1 MSDLQV
7 LKTLGSG
14 FFSEVSKVKEVGGE
28 QRVFALKSI
37 KLSLVEENNLSQQVQ
52 REIDILYS
60 LQHPRIIRLYFDF
73 RDDTM
78 MYLGMEFTQGGT
90 LFERLSAAGKFP
102 PELAAHYFRQTCE
115 ALDYLHHLAD
125 KVIHRDIK
133 PENIL
138 LDSANNVKL
147 ADFGWANLMDIN
159 SRETFCGTLEYL
171 APEMISGAGHNESV
185 DMWSMGVLLYELST
199 GQSPFFSNT
208 KEATCSMI
216 LRTDI
221 KYPGDIDS
229 DARDLVSKLCKKR
242 AEQRLSVR
250 DALAHPF
257 IQKRGPSTGKTPK
270 GIVEVE
276 PAEDEGLLS
285 RPSVA
290 ERKLKQKREKVN
302 LEVQQLVLAK
312 QQTEEQLMMW
322 TAELEDVNKQIRD
335 EQLRRE
341 RIDASNV
348 ALEKACN
355 DREKQLEKLRRE
367 VKTLEAKNAPSRL
380 SWLFGKEKADPDT

>member
-1 MSDLQV
+1 
-7 LKTLGSG
+7 
-14 FFSEVSKVKEVGGE
+14 
-28 QRVFALKSI
+28 
-37 KLSLVEENNLSQQVQ
+37 
-52 REIDILYS
+52 
-60 LQHPRIIRLYFDF
+60 
-73 RDDTM
+73 
-78 MYLGMEFTQGGT
+78 
-90 LFERLSAAGKFP
+90 
-102 PELAAHYFRQTCE
+102 
-115 ALDYLHHLAD
+115 
-125 KVIHRDIK
+125 
-133 PENIL
+133 
-138 LDSANNVKL
+138 
-147 ADFGWANLMDIN
+147 
-159 SRETFCGTLEYL
+159 
-171 APEMISGAGHNESV
+171 
-185 DMWSMGVLLYELST
+185 
-199 GQSPFFSNT
+199 
-208 KEATCSMI
+208 MI